1 MNNGKITLAS
11 QGMVTLMMKN
21 TGCSPYPS
29 AKRLVSLPL
38 SLFKQVIHILSSSQ
52 FYSFLYKLH
61 IASFFTTL

>member
-52 FYSFLYKLH
+52 FYSFL
-61 IASFFTTL
+61 